1 MKKVRMQFS
10 KEPHCH
16 DLESLGSI
24 FLPLIKTVIKAEDL
38 VEVDIILKWQDIVGK
53 EMAMFCH
60 PVKTRYNPKDNCR
73 TLSVEVPVGGFA
85 LEIQHKQRYI
95 LDKINAYFGYQ
106 AVHKINVSQN
116 ANIKINKTEQGLC
129 RKKSR
134 ELSEDEK
141 KYLAELSETIKDD
154 NLREILIK
162 LGENILQNKK
172 E

>member
-10 KEPHCH
+10 KEPHCR
-16 DLESLGSI
+16 DLESLGSV
-24 FLPLIKTVIKAEDL
+24 FLPLIKNVIKAEDL
-38 VEVDIILKWQDIVGK
+38 VEVDIILKWKDIVGK

-60 PVKTRYNPKDNCR
+60 PRKTSYNPRENVR
-73 TLSVEVPVGGFA
+73 ILNVEVPVGGFA

-106 AVHKINVSQN
+106 AVHRINVSQN
-116 ANIKINKTEQGLC
+116 ANMKINKSEQGLY

-141 KYLAELSETIKDD
+141 KYLSDLSETIKDD

-162 LGENILQNKK
+162 LGENIMKDKK